1 MSAKS
6 STPLRGQRLLVTAN
20 SASSA
25 TTNSER
31 AFLPNPQG
39 PLNRTTTD
47 LAIRAVML
55 LMTSPYGVDVDEAAT
70 RLMVSP
76 TRAESLLRLAVRA
89 GVARQE
95 LVSETDASRDRAG
108 RFVVQSSRRRFCIEP
123 KRVLDV
129 FAANK
134 RFLLDIEEVMRSSG
148 ATELR
153 LLAKEKVAD
162 GTFWS
167 WAQSAMKTA

>member
-1 MSAKS
+1 M
-6 STPLRGQRLLVTAN
+6 
-20 SASSA
+20 
-25 TTNSER
+25 
-31 AFLPNPQG
+31 
-39 PLNRTTTD
+39 
-47 LAIRAVML
+47 
-55 LMTSPYGVDVDEAAT
+55 LMTSPYGVDADEAAA

-134 RFLLDIEEVMRSSG
+134 RFLLDLEEVMRDSG

-153 LLAKEKVAD
+153 LLAKKKVAD
-162 GTFWS
+162 DTFWL
-167 WAQSAMKTA
+167 WASLAQDAPGC

>member
-1 MSAKS
+1 M
-6 STPLRGQRLLVTAN
+6 TADFV
-20 SASSA
+20 SSA

-47 LAIRAVML
+47 LAIKAVMM
-55 LMTSPYGVDVDEAAT
+55 LMTSPYGVDADEAAA

-134 RFLLDIEEVMRSSG
+134 RFLLDLEEVMRDSG

-153 LLAKEKVAD
+153 LLAKKKVAD
-162 GTFWS
+162 DTFWL
-167 WAQSAMKTA
+167 WASLAQDAPGC